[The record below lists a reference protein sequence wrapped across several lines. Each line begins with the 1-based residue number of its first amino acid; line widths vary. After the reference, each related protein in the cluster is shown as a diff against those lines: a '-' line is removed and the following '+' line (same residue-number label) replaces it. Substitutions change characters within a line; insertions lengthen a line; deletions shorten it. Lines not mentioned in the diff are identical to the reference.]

1 MKLIYLPNSSS
12 GILSTQGTI
21 DDLKS
26 SGTDFEWYPTT
37 DKMIDTVVA
46 DACSAHRHGQARSII
61 DIGAGDGRVLAAFK
75 QSADFDLT
83 DYFGIEKSPNH
94 VSRWPSEYTF
104 LGGDFYES
112 DISGNKVD
120 ITFSNPPYSD
130 YERWTDQLIRRN
142 YSTVIYLVLPS
153 RWKNSKRITL
163 ALEHRDLVA
172 EVILSDDFSTADRK
186 ARATVD
192 VVRIV
197 SKRNAENVFRNSL
210 TDDGEIG
217 KGASPYSFR
226 CERGSDP
233 MDIWFDEMFPN
244 IAGMKEPEK
253 TSCEAQENKAYGLF
267 KKTNTIDDLL
277 MLYQIETDKVLKN
290 YKAFDG
296 MDMDFFSELNI
307 DLDTIKKILK
317 TRMNSLQNEFW
328 NAFIHNYEPITSRL
342 TKKYQA
348 KIYENLISK
357 SKNISFNAT
366 NALIVTQM
374 VINMGNEYADDQV
387 TDFFYALSNPKYVTL
402 YKSNQKVFQRGDWRF
417 NKDPSDRAN
426 RYTLDYRIIQPC
438 LFGLRLNIV
447 DRFEGYEVNKVV
459 NDICVVARLIGMKL
473 PPECDG
479 RDFVSK
485 DVCAGER
492 LAVNYSEFGSGEETE
507 LFAIKFFANQNQHI
521 YLSKEFAMR
530 LNIYV
535 GRLLGWVTSA
545 DEAFEEMKMKNVSK
559 EFFGDVFNDTK
570 PKPIEFSDCKISGYL
585 SAI

>member
-12 GILSTQGTI
+12 GILTTQGTI

-37 DKMIDTVVA
+37 DKMIDAVVA
-46 DACSAHRHGQARSII
+46 DARSAYRHGHARSVI

-75 QSADFDLT
+75 GSADFDLT

-112 DISGNKVD
+112 DVSANKVD

-130 YERWTDQLIRRN
+130 YERWTDQLIRRS

-153 RWKNSKRITL
+153 RWKNSKRITR

-197 SKRNAENVFRNSL
+197 SKGNAENEFRNSL

-217 KGASPYSFR
+217 KGTSPYSFR
-226 CERGSDP
+226 CERGGDP

-253 TSCEAQENKAYGLF
+253 TSCEAQEHKAYGLF

-307 DLDTIKKILK
+307 DLGTIKKILK

-342 TKKYQA
+342 TKKYQT

-417 NKDPSDRAN
+417 NKDPNDRAN

-473 PPECDG
+473 SPECDG

-485 DVCAGER
+485 DICAGER
-492 LAVNYSEFGSGEETE
+492 LVVNYSEFGSGEETE